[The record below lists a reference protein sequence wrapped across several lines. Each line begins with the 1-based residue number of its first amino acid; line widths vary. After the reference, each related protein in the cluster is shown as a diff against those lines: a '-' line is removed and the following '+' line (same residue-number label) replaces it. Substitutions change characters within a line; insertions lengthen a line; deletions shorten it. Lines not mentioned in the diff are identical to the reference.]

1 MSARSF
7 LGSWGSGP
15 PSSAPSASGPASA
28 RRPGTPTGGDGLGRL
43 LTDARAGVARPAAG
57 VVFVSGT
64 LATRIGQVAA
74 LVRDVWKGVPALVV
88 PGAGVIAERGEVEG
102 ASAASG
108 VLWAGGRA
116 TPFAV
121 GESAGGF
128 RDGLVAAATEAAAGA
143 RAPTVLLFPRPDAF
157 DAASVEDVTA
167 IGPEACLFGGG
178 SVGGAALALTASG
191 QVLEGAAAGL
201 VVSGLAAPIVDAAP
215 ACRLLSEFAPIDEV
229 SGGMVLSVGGRPALD
244 LLSSASSGLPA
255 PASGPAGAQPVIFA
269 ALADT
274 EPTRDGEPRYMVR
287 PVRGIDPA
295 RRGVLV
301 GPDAQP
307 GTPFAFAVREAAAAK
322 AALDAS
328 ARRVARQ
335 AAGAAPRFALYLSCS
350 GRGQS
355 LYRAPDVE
363 ARLLRQRFGDLPI
376 AGMHSAFE
384 ITSWGP
390 GRARMQLFTGV
401 LALFRSPS

>member
-128 RDGLVAAATEAAAGA
+128 RDGLVAAATEAGA
-143 RAPTVLLFPRPDAF
+143 PGRAPPR
-157 DAASVEDVTA
+157 
-167 IGPEACLFGGG
+167 
-178 SVGGAALALTASG
+178 
-191 QVLEGAAAGL
+191 
-201 VVSGLAAPIVDAAP
+201 
-215 ACRLLSEFAPIDEV
+215 RR
-229 SGGMVLSVGGRPALD
+229 GGRPPRRAPPPPPR
-244 LLSSASSGLPA
+244 GPPPGGPPGRPA
-255 PASGPAGAQPVIFA
+255 PGGGAGAPHRTH
-269 ALADT
+269 L
-274 EPTRDGEPRYMVR
+274 
-287 PVRGIDPA
+287 
-295 RRGVLV
+295 
-301 GPDAQP
+301 
-307 GTPFAFAVREAAAAK
+307 
-322 AALDAS
+322 
-328 ARRVARQ
+328 
-335 AAGAAPRFALYLSCS
+335 
-350 GRGQS
+350 
-355 LYRAPDVE
+355 
-363 ARLLRQRFGDLPI
+363 
-376 AGMHSAFE
+376 
-384 ITSWGP
+384 
-390 GRARMQLFTGV
+390 
-401 LALFRSPS
+401 